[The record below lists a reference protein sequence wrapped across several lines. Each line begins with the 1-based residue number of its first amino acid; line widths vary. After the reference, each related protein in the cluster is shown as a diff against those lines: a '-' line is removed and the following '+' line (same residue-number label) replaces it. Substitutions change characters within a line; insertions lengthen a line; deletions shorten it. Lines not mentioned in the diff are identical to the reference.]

1 MKLLTCLLFSTLLAS
16 SAPALACGPDAAA
29 SEAGASEAQD
39 PLATALV
46 VSGSAVHLDE
56 RVPSA
61 PVLYVA
67 YPMQPGQ
74 THQSLYGA
82 FLQVARDRNF
92 QRLRGRVLRH
102 RMPHVLLTRAHPSH
116 AWRVTA
122 FLP

>member
-1 MKLLTCLLFSTLLAS
+1 MKLPTCLLVATFLAS

-29 SEAGASEAQD
+29 AEAQD

-46 VSGSAVHLDE
+46 ISGSAVHLDE
-56 RVPSA
+56 RVPNA
-61 PVLYVA
+61 PVVYVA

-74 THQSLYGA
+74 THQTLYGA
-82 FLQVARDRNF
+82 FLQVVRDRNF
-92 QRLRGRVLRH
+92 QRLRTRVLRH